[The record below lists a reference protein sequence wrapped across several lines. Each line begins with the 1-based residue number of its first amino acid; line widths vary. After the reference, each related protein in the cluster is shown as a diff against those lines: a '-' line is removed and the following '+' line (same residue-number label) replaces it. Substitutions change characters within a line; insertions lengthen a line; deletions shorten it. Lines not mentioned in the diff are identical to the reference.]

1 MVLSCCGTLWSTI
14 ESLGRDG
21 ILGAPLIG
29 TTPLLWL
36 RKGRV
41 FEVEGGREGGG
52 WKEGMPGREGGKPA
66 PSCRGGSNGGGG
78 GGMMLGGAV
87 EVMAGSSG
95 L

>member
-1 MVLSCCGTLWSTI
+1 M

-21 ILGAPLIG
+21 ILGGPPIG

-36 RKGRV
+36 RNGRV
-41 FEVEGGREGGG
+41 CWEGGGGGREGGGG

-66 PSCRGGSNGGGG
+66 PSCRGGSRGGGG

-87 EVMAGSSG
+87 EVIAGSSG